1 MSRPWRLLLAG
12 VVAIILAAIS
22 VVAGVQLLKHPVDIK
37 PPDRTSL
44 LVVPVGVAGDE
55 ASIPD
60 ESVLSALSEDLCQSL
75 NIEYSIAKP
84 HILPKTLLTRET
96 GQLRVDLALSDISQR
111 YRRSGYFRVLG
122 VTARDITIPNYNF
135 LFGLADKHGFACM
148 MSVHRLSW
156 GADEELTR
164 ERIAKIALH
173 EVGHTL
179 GRGHTPDIN
188 SVMVYS
194 DSLSGLDESGSRF
207 TALDVTIILTKMPE
221 LAGKVIAADPADTD
235 E

>member
-1 MSRPWRLLLAG
+1 MSRSWRLVLAG
-12 VVAIILAAIS
+12 IVAVILATIS
-22 VVAGVQLLKHPVDIK
+22 VVAGVQLLKQPVDIK
-37 PPDRTSL
+37 PPDQTSL
-44 LVVPVGVAGDE
+44 LVVPFGVAGDE
-55 ASIPD
+55 TSLPD
-60 ESVLSALSEDLCQSL
+60 ESVLSALIEDLRQSL

-84 HILPKTLLTRET
+84 HILPKALLNRET
-96 GQLRVDLALSDISQR
+96 GQLRADLALSDVSQR

-122 VTARDITIPNYNF
+122 VTASDITIPNYNF
-135 LFGLADKHGFACM
+135 LFGLADRHGFACV

-179 GRGHTPDIN
+179 GRGHTPDVG

-207 TALDVTIILTKMPE
+207 TALDVSIILTKIPE
-221 LAGKVIAADPADTD
+221 LAGKVIAVEPTDTD

>member
-22 VVAGVQLLKHPVDIK
+22 VVAGVQLLKRPVDIK
-37 PPDRTSL
+37 PPSQTSL

-55 ASIPD
+55 ASLPD
-60 ESVLSALSEDLCQSL
+60 ESVLSALIEDMRQSL
-75 NIEYSIAKP
+75 DIEYSIAKP
-84 HILPKTLLTRET
+84 HILPKTLLNRET
-96 GQLRVDLALSDISQR
+96 GQLRVDLTLSDVAQR
-111 YRRSGYFRVLG
+111 YRRTGYFRVLG

-135 LFGLADKHGFACM
+135 LFGLAETSDFACM
-148 MSVHRLSW
+148 MSVHRLNW

-179 GRGHTPDIN
+179 GCGHTPDIE

-194 DSLSGLDESGSRF
+194 DSLSGLDESGARF
-207 TALDVTIILTKMPE
+207 TPLDVSIILTKIPE
-221 LAGKVIAADPADTD
+221 LAGKVIAAEPTVTD

>member
-1 MSRPWRLLLAG
+1 MNRRWQLVLTG
-12 VVAIILAAIS
+12 VVAVILATIS
-22 VVAGVQLLKHPVDIK
+22 LVAAVQLLKHPVDIK
-37 PPDRTSL
+37 PPDQTSL

-55 ASIPD
+55 ASLPD
-60 ESVLSALSEDLCQSL
+60 ESALSALIEDLRRSL

-84 HILPKTLLTRET
+84 YILPKTLLNRET
-96 GQLRVDLALSDISQR
+96 GQLRVDLALSDIAQR

-122 VTARDITIPNYNF
+122 VTAKDITIPNYNF
-135 LFGLADKHGFACM
+135 LFGLADTRGFACM

-164 ERIAKIALH
+164 ERTAKIALH

-179 GRGHTPDIN
+179 GRGHTPDIE

-207 TALDVTIILTKMPE
+207 TALDVSIILAKIPE
-221 LAGKVIAADPADTD
+221 LADEVIAAEPTGTD